1 MEHPKFRYHRLVDS
15 CPPGAAQA
23 SGEDPMKLYV
33 ENLPEH
39 TSVEDLTDL
48 FTPYGDVTSARIL
61 SGYHDGRARGFGY
74 VEMLKQNAEI
84 AISELNGRRIDFMVL
99 RVGEAKS

>member
-1 MEHPKFRYHRLVDS
+1 MR
-15 CPPGAAQA
+15 
-23 SGEDPMKLYV
+23 LYV

-39 TSVEDLTDL
+39 TSVQDLEDL
-48 FTPYGDVTSARIL
+48 FTPYGDVRSARIL
-61 SGYHDGRARGFGY
+61 RSHDGRYSRGLGY

-99 RVGEAKS
+99 RVGEAKP

>member
-1 MEHPKFRYHRLVDS
+1 MR
-15 CPPGAAQA
+15 
-23 SGEDPMKLYV
+23 LYV

-39 TSVEDLTDL
+39 TSVQELEDL
-48 FTPYGDVTSARIL
+48 FSPYGEVKFASISRAHR
-61 SGYHDGRARGFGY
+61 GNYARGFGY

-99 RVGEAKS
+99 RVGEAKT

>member
-1 MEHPKFRYHRLVDS
+1 MR
-15 CPPGAAQA
+15 
-23 SGEDPMKLYV
+23 LYV

-39 TSVEDLTDL
+39 TSVQELEDL
-48 FTPYGDVTSARIL
+48 FSPYGEVKFASISRANH
-61 SGYHDGRARGFGY
+61 GNYARGFGY

-99 RVGEAKS
+99 RVGGAKT

>member
-1 MEHPKFRYHRLVDS
+1 MR
-15 CPPGAAQA
+15 
-23 SGEDPMKLYV
+23 LYV

-39 TSVEDLTDL
+39 TSVQELEDL
-48 FTPYGDVTSARIL
+48 FTPYGEVKSASI
-61 SGYHDGRARGFGY
+61 SKQHNGGYPRGFGY

-99 RVGEAKS
+99 RVGEAET

>member
-1 MEHPKFRYHRLVDS
+1 
-15 CPPGAAQA
+15 
-23 SGEDPMKLYV
+23 MKLYV

-39 TSVEDLTDL
+39 TSVQDLEDL
-48 FTPYGDVTSARIL
+48 FTPYGEVKSARI
-61 SGYHDGRARGFGY
+61 SRVYHGGYPRGFGY

-99 RVGEAKS
+99 RVGEMKT